1 MAEFFELHDEIE
13 AASARIYCRRPDFK
27 CPVNDP
33 VLGRSIRY
41 KLDRNSS
48 AMVYKTL
55 SEEDLSNL
63 KSRNSHTKE
72 GDKLR
77 ADAIEFLCVGIRKEK
92 FEDKE
97 GASSTHGGNFYDT
110 RTRTYAIITTPFS
123 NLFHVFENKKRKE
136 GETPAKSE
144 NPISF

>member
-1 MAEFFELHDEIE
+1 MAEFFKLHDEIE
-13 AASARIYCRRPDFK
+13 AASARIYSRRPEFK

-48 AMVYKTL
+48 VMVYRVL

-63 KSRNSHTKE
+63 KSPSSHTEE

-77 ADAIEFLCVGIRKEK
+77 ADAIEFLYVGIRQGHFNKQG
-92 FEDKE
+92 
-97 GASSTHGGNFYDT
+97 GASSTHSGNFYDT

-123 NLFHVFENKKRKE
+123 NLFHIFENKKRQE
-136 GETPAKSE
+136 GETPAKWKK
-144 NPISF
+144 